1 MTLTGGGKPKVR
13 SFVSAQQV
21 AELAGVSRSAVSR
34 TFTDGASVSEPTRQK
49 VIAAAEALGYHVN
62 HLARGLIQDQ
72 SNIICL
78 VVTDVRTPHQSRMI
92 DALTSRLQ
100 RAEKVAMV
108 INTSGEPDSVE
119 KALRQTLEYRADAT
133 IVLSGKPAASLIQTC
148 LNNGQH
154 VITLNRDD
162 PMDGPETIIVGNR
175 AAAQEAFRRL
185 RAAGCQRLA
194 LVASDVGTESI
205 LARQAGFAAAARE
218 AGVEVQLV
226 RHGPTTYGS
235 GRDIARMLLG
245 TDRRP
250 DGVFCVTDLLA
261 CGFMD
266 AARSEFGLAVPDDLC
281 VIGFDDIEQAG
292 WSSFELTTFSQP
304 VDRIADCIVELLN
317 GPPAPDARREPIEFP
332 AELVWRRSVRG
343 TPAPA

>member
-1 MTLTGGGKPKVR
+1 MNSGGKQKQR

-34 TFTDGASVSEPTRQK
+34 TFTDGASVSEPTRLK

-62 HLARGLIQDQ
+62 HLARGLIHDR
-72 SNIICL
+72 SNIVCL
-78 VVTDVRTPHQSRMI
+78 VVTDVRTPHQARMI

-108 INTSGEPDSVE
+108 INTSGQHDSVE

-133 IVLSGKPAASLIQTC
+133 IVLSGQPAASLIQTC

-162 PMDGPETIIVGNR
+162 PLAGPETILVGNR
-175 AAAQEAFRRL
+175 AAARQALLQL
-185 RAAGCQRLA
+185 RAAGCDRIA

-205 LARQAGFAAAARE
+205 LARQEGFAAAARE
-218 AGVEVQLV
+218 AGVEVQV
-226 RHGPTTYGS
+226 IRHGPTNYAS
-235 GRDIARMLLG
+235 GREMARMLLSED
-245 TDRRP
+245 TRP

-266 AARSEFGLAVPDDLC
+266 AARREFGLAVPDDLC
-281 VIGFDDIEQAG
+281 VIGFDDIEQAS
-292 WSSFELTTFSQP
+292 WSSYELTTFSQP
-304 VDRIADCIVELLN
+304 VDQIADCIVGLLD
-317 GPPAPDARREPIEFP
+317 GPSASGTRHEPIEFQ
-332 AELVWRRSVRG
+332 AELVWRNSVRG
-343 TPAPA
+343 SPA